1 VISRTRLLTGGAAVT
16 LALAAVLVLAPDLLP
31 IPRSRLAAAMDA
43 LTGTVGLTGLAV
55 VAGLIAVVQGL
66 WSSTTASRPPPL
78 PVDGDPEPTDRA
90 GASPV
95 VGETFD
101 ERLAAVQRVGGRSEE
116 GEAVVREELRRLAT
130 DTYQRTHRCDW
141 EPAARAVES
150 GDWTDDPAA
159 AAFVGGADAPDVP
172 LRLWF
177 NDMLSEHGA
186 FHRQTV
192 RTLRA
197 IYALEGES
205 GAVGPT
211 DGTDRPAESTPGDA
225 ADASPEPGGQ
235 EEVSGA

>member
-1 VISRTRLLTGGAAVT
+1 MISRTRLLVGAAGVVLLT
-16 LALAAVLVLAPDLLP
+16 AAVLVLAPGLLP
-31 IPRSRLAAAMDA
+31 IPRSQLTAAMDA
-43 LTGTVGLTGLAV
+43 LTGAVGLAGLAV

-78 PVDGDPEPTDRA
+78 PVDGDPTARDVP
-90 GASPV
+90 GPV

-101 ERLAAVQRVGGRSEE
+101 GRLAAVQQVDGRSADS
-116 GEAVVREELRRLAT
+116 EAVVREDLRRLAT

-141 EPAARAVES
+141 ETAARAVET
-150 GDWTDDPAA
+150 GAWTDDPAA

-186 FHRQTV
+186 FHRQTI

-197 IYALEGES
+197 IYALEAATEGDVE
-205 GAVGPT
+205 
-211 DGTDRPAESTPGDA
+211 PATERTWTADETTPDA
-225 ADASPEPGGQ
+225 AAERAGAGHDEVTDA
-235 EEVSGA
+235 